1 MKTLVMMFSCKDC
14 TERTVGC
21 HGSCETYINERKEF
35 DRIKAELN
43 KTNEAGLYTSD
54 RISKM
59 LSIDAKKKQM
69 LMGCK
74 KY

>member
-1 MKTLVMMFSCKDC
+1 MKSLNMVFSCKDC

-21 HGSCETYINERKEF
+21 HSSCETYINERKEF
-35 DRIKAELN
+35 DRLKAELN

-54 RISKM
+54 KISRI
-59 LSIDAKKKQM
+59 LNIGAKKKQM
-69 LMGCK
+69 LMGCR